1 MRNELK
7 KKILFALVVLFA
19 AVLFCSCNGKTKK
32 RFDGYWHLVGA
43 KGETDKGTQA
53 LMALNVKLHFDT
65 KNNEITVYMN
75 GKEVNRGKLFFHS
88 NFGIFG
94 DDYYQILL
102 HGEYYHGEYD
112 TVSAKATID
121 EDGILHYVAG
131 YDMHYLYEK
140 D

>member
-19 AVLFCSCNGKTKK
+19 AVLFCSCNGKTKR

-53 LMALNVKLHFDT
+53 LMELNVKLHFDT
-65 KNNEITVYMN
+65 KNNEITVYIN
-75 GKEVNRGKLFFHS
+75 GKEANRGKLFF
-88 NFGIFG
+88 NFWY
-94 DDYYQILL
+94 DYYQILL

-112 TVSAKATID
+112 TVSVRATID

>member
-43 KGETDKGTQA
+43 KGETDKGMQA

-65 KNNEITVYMN
+65 ENNEITVYMN
-75 GKEVNRGKLFFHS
+75 GKEANRGKLFFHS
-88 NFGIFG
+88 DIFGNSNFG
-94 DDYYQILL
+94 DYYQILL
-102 HGEYYHGEYD
+102 HGEYD
-112 TVSAKATID
+112 TVSVRATID
-121 EDGILHYVAG
+121 EDGILHYFAG